1 MSPNVKTGALSPSY
15 IEVMARASIC
25 PVCKKILGPAQTI
38 YTIDEQDYHPECYE
52 KREAEP
58 PKSEPDPDRG

>member
-1 MSPNVKTGALSPSY
+1 
-15 IEVMARASIC
+15 MARASIC
-25 PVCKKILGPAQTI
+25 PVCKKALGPAQTI

-52 KREAEP
+52 KREAKP

>member
-52 KREAEP
+52 KRETGPAEADRD
-58 PKSEPDPDRG
+58 SDRG